1 MTEQP
6 FRLGDGGRID
16 RTHRLNFSFDGR
28 AYIGWS
34 GDTLASALLANGVH
48 LVGRSF
54 KYHRPR
60 GIYTAGVEE
69 PNALVSIRQGGRH
82 EPNIPATVVELYDGL
97 VAVSQ
102 NRWPSLQLDLMG
114 AVDGISPVFAAG
126 FYYKTF
132 MAPTNKAWSFY
143 EHFIRRAAG
152 LGNPPTEPD
161 PDDYEKAHAF
171 CDVLV
176 IGAGPSGLAAA
187 LAAARC
193 GARVV
198 LADDDSTLGGS
209 LLSTSPISS
218 SNFST
223 NAWLVSVVAELQG
236 LPNVR
241 IMTRTSVFGAYD
253 NLVFGLL
260 ERVCDHLPEPPP
272 FQPRQRYWTL
282 RARQAVIATGAIERP
297 LVFGNNDRPGVML
310 ASATRRYLNRYAVL
324 PGRRIVA
331 FTNNDSAYD
340 VALEVAAA
348 GAEIKVV
355 DARSKVPSALQE
367 RIREAGISLHL
378 GHGIAGVNGLRRV
391 KSVDLVPFN
400 ATQPSAA
407 AVVSRLPCDLV
418 VVSGGWTPT
427 LHLLGQRGSKP
438 VFDEA
443 RATLLPGTVPAG
455 FRIAGSATG
464 HAILS
469 GCAENGWSE
478 GRAAAEA
485 CGYGSA
491 DLDDDMIRDLPDK
504 DELGDIA
511 PVWVIPHP
519 SAGKRRKQFV
529 DFQNDVSVDDIALA
543 HREGY
548 ESVEHLKRY
557 TTLGMATD
565 QGKTSNLNALA
576 IMAGLRK
583 RPIAE
588 VGTTIYR
595 PPYSPVTIG
604 ALAGGETG
612 KHFRPIRR
620 SPMQDWHDQKSAV
633 FTDVGQWHRP
643 RYYPK
648 SGESLE
654 EAYIR
659 ETAQVRAKVGIVDV
673 SSLGKIDVQ
682 GPDAAEFLNRVY
694 VNTWTALA
702 TGKSR
707 YGVMLRPDGLVLDD
721 GTTSRISEH
730 HYFMTTT
737 TGNAGPVMTHLEF
750 LLQVVW
756 PELKVHVTSVTAQ
769 WAGIAIAGPRSRDL
783 VRRVIGGINFD
794 NDAFPFMGVRHGQAN
809 EVPVRVLRISFSG
822 ELAYEAYIPAG
833 HGEALWQM
841 LFDEGQE
848 LDLVTYGSEALGA
861 LRIEKG
867 HVAGPELD
875 GRTSLADLGLDR
887 MASKKK
893 SFVGGTLMGREGLTV
908 TDRPRLVG
916 LEPSDPQA
924 KLAAGAILCLPGHHE
939 GHGLGVVTSVT
950 YSPEL
955 GRNIGIG
962 LLSGGLS
969 REGELID
976 AVFPLRGEVTAVRI
990 RSPHFVDPE
999 GTRLHA

>member
-1 MTEQP
+1 MSEQP

-16 RTHRLNFSFDGR
+16 RSRRLGFSFDGR
-28 AYIGWS
+28 PYTGWS
-34 GDTLASALLANGVH
+34 GDTLAAALLANGVH

-69 PNALVSIRQGGRH
+69 PNALVSVRHGGRY
-82 EPNIPATVVELYDGL
+82 EPNLPATTVELFDGL
-97 VAVSQ
+97 VARSQ
-102 NRWPSLQLDLMG
+102 NRWPSLRLDLMG
-114 AVDGISPVFAAG
+114 VVDRLSPVFSAG

-132 MAPTNKAWSFY
+132 MGPTRKAWMFY
-143 EHFIRRAAG
+143 ERFIRRAAG
-152 LGNPPTEPD
+152 LGEPPTGPD
-161 PDDYEKAHAF
+161 PDRYEKAHAF

-187 LAAARC
+187 LAAGRS

-198 LADDDSTLGGS
+198 LADDDSDLGGS
-209 LLSTSPISS
+209 LLSRPSGGGSDS
-218 SNFST
+218 
-223 NAWLVSVVAELQG
+223 WLASVVAELKG

-260 ERVCDHLPEPPP
+260 ERVSDHLPEPPP

-282 RARQAVIATGAIERP
+282 RARHAVLAAGAIERP

-310 ASATRRYLNRYAVL
+310 ASAARAYLNRHAVL
-324 PGRRIVA
+324 PGRRVVA
-331 FTNNDSAYD
+331 FTNNDTAYD
-340 VALEVAAA
+340 AAFDLAAAGADVTVVDVRPEVAAA
-348 GAEIKVV
+348 LRERAGR
-355 DARSKVPSALQE
+355 ARVTL
-367 RIREAGISLHL
+367 RL
-378 GHGIAGVNGLRRV
+378 GHAVAGANGHLRV
-391 KSVDLVPFN
+391 DSVDVVPFD
-400 ATQPSAA
+400 AARPSAA
-407 AVVSRLPCDLV
+407 AASARLPCDLL

-427 LHLLGQRGSKP
+427 LHLLGQRGARP
-438 VFDEA
+438 VYDEA
-443 RATLLPGTVPAG
+443 RATLVPGAVPDGYRVICEPGLRACVESG
-455 FRIAGSATG
+455 WNEGSA
-464 HAILS
+464 AV
-469 GCAENGWSE
+469 
-478 GRAAAEA
+478 EA
-485 CGYGSA
+485 CGFGRA
-491 DLDDDMIRDLPDK
+491 VPDGELIRDLPDE
-504 DELGDIA
+504 DERGEIA
-511 PVWVIPHP
+511 PVWVIPH
-519 SAGKRRKQFV
+519 SAAGKRKKQFV
-529 DFQNDVSVDDIALA
+529 DLQNDVSADDIALA

-548 ESVEHLKRY
+548 DSVEHLKRY

-576 IMAGLRK
+576 IMAGLRD

-588 VGTTIYR
+588 VGTTTYR
-595 PPYSPVTIG
+595 PPYRPVTIG

-620 SPMQDWHDQKSAV
+620 SPMHDWHARNAAV
-633 FTDVGQWHRP
+633 FTDVGLWHRP

-648 SGESLE
+648 SGETLVD
-654 EAYIR
+654 AYIR
-659 ETAQVRAKVGIVDV
+659 ETAGVRATVGIVDV

-702 TGKSR
+702 TGKAR
-707 YGVMLRPDGLVLDD
+707 YGVMLRPDGIVLDD
-721 GTTSRISEH
+721 GTTSRLSEH

-737 TGNAGPVMTHLEF
+737 TANAGPVMTYLEY

-756 PELKVHVTSVTAQ
+756 PELKVQVTSVTAQ
-769 WAGIAIAGPRSRDL
+769 WAGVAIAGPRSREL
-783 VRRVIGGINFD
+783 ARQVIGGIDFD
-794 NDAFPFMGVRHGQAN
+794 NDAFPFMGVRHGHAG
-809 EVPVRVLRISFSG
+809 EIPVRVLRISFSG
-822 ELAYEAYIPAG
+822 ELAYEAYTPAG
-833 HGEALWQM
+833 YGEALWQA
-841 LFDEGQE
+841 LFDEGQA
-848 LDLVTYGSEALGA
+848 LDLVAYGSEALGA

-875 GRTSLADLGLDR
+875 GRTTLADLGLDR

-893 SFVGGTLMGREGLTV
+893 PFVGGVLMQREGLTEN
-908 TDRPRLVG
+908 DRPRLVG
-916 LEPSDPQA
+916 LEPTDPNGV
-924 KLAAGAILCLPGHHE
+924 LAAGAILCLPGHHQ

-955 GRNIGIG
+955 GRRIGIG
-962 LLSGGLS
+962 LLSGGLT

-976 AVFPLRGEVTAVRI
+976 AVFAMRDEVTPVRV